1 MSLALIRLPMNVA
14 FWKHEETNLHYS
26 SIKFIA
32 QKSTY
37 LPPSRLGRW
46 GIRNRGN
53 LTKVDTIEQV
63 QSCEGADITMYS
75 NGTCDDCNTD
85 TRVWGREELVSW
97 TFLTLLTQKAV
108 KGDKSVDLKLQLVWT
123 RFVINQIVWLKIP
136 RHYSCICLSDEGRI
150 LQIRLHALHS
160 HRHCLCQPFMRSCC
174 IPRRQRQTI
183 TGGGISC

>member
-1 MSLALIRLPMNVA
+1 MWP
-14 FWKHEETNLHYS
+14 FWKHEDMGHLS
-26 SIKFIA
+26 RDVA
-32 QKSTY
+32 QVQKSTY
-37 LPPSRLGRW
+37 LLVW
-46 GIRNRGN
+46 KRGGYEIAET
-53 LTKVDTIEQV
+53 LQKSKVDTIEQV

-75 NGTCDDCNTD
+75 SGTCDNCNTD

-150 LQIRLHALHS
+150 LQIRLHALHK

-174 IPRRQRQTI
+174 IPRRQRQTV